1 MTTPIQTNP
10 IRLRRQLTAWTYR
23 QQGLE
28 RSAPDI
34 LAALRRVIAVYS
46 AHPAGPLSLAARL
59 PAFEIADFTS
69 LEAGRQIVRI
79 PAMRKSIHI
88 APRETAGRIFA
99 AAGGTAQSVRYLKNR
114 REALG
119 PQYERWSAAVQAAAN
134 HPMRLDELRR
144 TLAGEIPPEA
154 EMDLLVKTLC
164 REGRLLRVGEP
175 GLRASGL
182 RYVTTAAWLGEPL
195 PDLDPDDA
203 LAWLGGEYLRAF
215 GPARVSD
222 FAWWVGVSLT
232 RAQAALQTLR
242 PVEVGA
248 GLLLPQSLLEAFQST
263 EPLPPDGQVALLPK
277 WDAYTMGYPADGR
290 GRFIDPDLQQFAYSQ
305 AGDGLP
311 LALVDGRA
319 AAIWEGRFSGD
330 RWVVLVRAPDF
341 LPGPVQARIEA
352 GLHAIGAQLGA
363 SAVQVT
369 FDLV

>member
-1 MTTPIQTNP
+1 MQTNP
-10 IRLRRQLTAWTYR
+10 IRLRQQLTAWNYH
-23 QQGLE
+23 QQGLDQ
-28 RSAPDI
+28 PTTDI
-34 LAALRRVIAVYS
+34 LTALGRVIAVYS

-59 PAFEIADFTS
+59 PAFDAADFTA

-88 APRETAGRIFA
+88 APRQTAGRIFA
-99 AAGGTAQSVRYLKNR
+99 AAGGTAQSARYLENR

-119 PQYERWSAAVQAAAN
+119 PQYERWSTAVQTAAD
-134 HPMRLDELRR
+134 HPMRLDELRQA
-144 TLAGEIPPEA
+144 LAGEIPAEA
-154 EMDLLVKTLC
+154 EMDLLVKTMC
-164 REGRLLRVGEP
+164 REGRMLRVGEP

-182 RYVTTAAWLGEPL
+182 CYVTTTAWLGEPL

-232 RAQAALQTLR
+232 RARAALQTLR
-242 PVEVGA
+242 PVDVGA
-248 GLLLPQSLLEAFQST
+248 GLLLPQPLLEAFQST
-263 EPLPPDGQVALLPK
+263 GPLPPDGRVVLLPK

-305 AGDGLP
+305 VGDGLP

-330 RWVVLVRAPDF
+330 RWTVLVRAPDF
-341 LPGPVQARIEA
+341 LPDPVQARIEA
-352 GLHAIGAQLGA
+352 GLNAIGVQLGA
-363 SAVQVT
+363 SVVQVT